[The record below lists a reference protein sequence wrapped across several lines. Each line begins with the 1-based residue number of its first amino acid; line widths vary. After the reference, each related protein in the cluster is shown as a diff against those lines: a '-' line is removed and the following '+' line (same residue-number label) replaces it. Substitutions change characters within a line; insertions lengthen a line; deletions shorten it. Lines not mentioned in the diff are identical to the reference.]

1 MMKGWIVYFLCII
14 TLKFQTV
21 AAGVSGHKPPDWFG
35 RGKDN
40 FDRVTTIIGVIIG
53 SIFFLIIVG
62 CLCCCLCPFCFLHKS
77 RRGRIIRRRGQG
89 NQPQQQNLVPQ
100 QTQQIQ
106 GGAYPQQQTAGYLPP
121 QAQAAGYPPSQPQA
135 TGYPPP
141 QQPQAASYPPPQP
154 QAAGYPPPQPQ
165 AAGYPPQ
172 QPQAAGY
179 PPQYPQTGPQ
189 SGYPPPSGFP
199 QYPPPY
205 PGPAMENAPPLAT
218 KSSDYGQ
225 QPAFNPNA

>member
-1 MMKGWIVYFLCII
+1 MMKGWIAYFLCII

-21 AAGVSGHKPPDWFG
+21 AAGVFDDDFHKVRRPDWFG
-35 RGKDN
+35 RGRGRGEDF
-40 FDRVTTIIGVIIG
+40 FDSVTTIIGVIFG

-106 GGAYPQQQTAGYLPP
+106 GGAYPQQQTTGYLPP
-121 QAQAAGYPPSQPQA
+121 QPQA

-141 QQPQAASYPPPQP
+141 QQP

>member
-1 MMKGWIVYFLCII
+1 MLKGWIVYFSCII
-14 TLKFQTV
+14 ISKFQTV
-21 AAGVSGHKPPDWFG
+21 EAGVFDDDFYKRRDDFFNNHRNGFFDSI
-35 RGKDN
+35 GKL
-40 FDRVTTIIGVIIG
+40 IGVIFGAIC
-53 SIFFLIIVG
+53 FLIFVG
-62 CLCCCLCPFCFLHKS
+62 CLLFCLCPFCFLHKS
-77 RRGRIIRRRGQG
+77 RRGRIIRRREQV

-121 QAQAAGYPPSQPQA
+121 Q
-135 TGYPPP
+135 
-141 QQPQAASYPPPQP
+141 P
-154 QAAGYPPPQPQ
+154 QAAGYPPPQPQGANYPPPQQTQ

-189 SGYPPPSGFP
+189 AGYPQPSGYP

-218 KSSDYGQ
+218 KSNDYGQ

>member
-106 GGAYPQQQTAGYLPP
+106 GGAYPQQQTTGYLPP
-121 QAQAAGYPPSQPQA
+121 QPQA

-141 QQPQAASYPPPQP
+141 QQP